1 MIRFRL
7 GQRWKRERG
16 GAPLDSLALE
26 MDGLDLLGGQ
36 ASEEPLAEVVPELV
50 GAVHALCA
58 GGEPVAQVSLP
69 ESHLELVLLRR
80 DSEVELSAVSLG
92 RPAALVRR
100 VNLDLGDLGEAVARC
115 ARTLGTDLRASAP
128 TLARGSGFK
137 RMLEQADTLEDGLP
151 PPLRRPFAQNGYG
164 YRRFAVEPVA
174 FGFELL
180 DETDRL
186 LAVDPRMRAPLPSL
200 LSQGSVWLSL
210 EREELWRVKGV
221 PFLLALEL
229 SRQAADLT
237 HALELGDK
245 KFAFS
250 PGGASPKVEV
260 RLSEGKL
267 VVERK
272 TFPVDP
278 ERLVRAMFELGLELA
293 FAAQARNP
301 AQGKNPYLVEL
312 TARCREGLSHVRA
325 APQPGS
331 GPPALERER
340 PPDPTPISKTGK
352 VRRLRFETL
361 WEKDVGDDEPGT
373 LLLGMRGPIVAAPHQ
388 ATALS
393 ASGEVLFRRKADHGV
408 AISREGITVCATA
421 DRVLCYRGAEKGAR
435 WLRNH
440 DGLPVG
446 PLLQRRQGLLITSS
460 ERRAAVAFDELTGRE
475 IWRVAPVRV
484 KRLELSVQGHRALL
498 TTDAG
503 YLLALDLHDG
513 QARYRA
519 RATLPFLWPT
529 VAWGRRWVAVL
540 GRRDRCAILSSDAH
554 SGEGAWNV
562 ELTLSMASPALP
574 SGGRLAVAGE
584 RDHEGLVAC
593 FGPKGK
599 LLWERVLHLG
609 HGPFRLLSVGRGIL
623 VASATGA
630 ATMLEPNGEVRW
642 HLGAAGEPI
651 ACVLSPVMARGII
664 LLPGERVRA
673 VDPKSGQVLGEIPAD
688 PGLCDLKVDNKL
700 NLYLLDEHGSLRAYR
715 LSTHFTVVGG

>member
-1 MIRFRL
+1 MSTKDGMIRFRL

-16 GAPLDSLALE
+16 GAPLDSLGLE

-50 GAVHALCA
+50 SAVHALWA
-58 GGEPVAQVSLP
+58 GGEPVGQISLP
-69 ESHLELVLLRR
+69 ESHLELALLRR
-80 DSEVELSAVSLG
+80 DAEAELSIVSLG
-92 RPAALVRR
+92 RPAALARR
-100 VNLDLGDLGEAVARC
+100 VTVELGALAEAVAKC
-115 ARTLGTDLRASAP
+115 GRTLGMDLRAAAP
-128 TLARGSGFK
+128 SLSRASGTK
-137 RMLEQADTLEDGLP
+137 RMLEQADALEDAGP
-151 PPLRRPFAQNGYG
+151 VALRRPYVQNGYG

-174 FGFELL
+174 FGFELV
-180 DETDRL
+180 DDTDRL

-200 LSQGSVWLSL
+200 LSQGSVWLSV
-210 EREELWRVKGV
+210 EREEVWRVKGV

-229 SRQAADLT
+229 SRQAAELT
-237 HALELGDK
+237 HALELGDRR
-245 KFAFS
+245 FS
-250 PGGASPKVEV
+250 LAAGSGGPKLEV
-260 RLSEGKL
+260 RLSDGKL
-267 VVERK
+267 AVGGRTLPVE
-272 TFPVDP
+272 P
-278 ERLVRAMFELGLELA
+278 ERLVRAMLELGLELA

-301 AQGKNPYLVEL
+301 AQGKNPYLMEL
-312 TARCREGLSHVRA
+312 TARCREGLSHVRQ
-325 APQPGS
+325 APQPPS
-331 GPPALERER
+331 GPKAVERER
-340 PPDPTPISKTGK
+340 PPNPTPLSKAGK

-361 WEKDVGDDEPGT
+361 WDRDVGDEEAGT

-388 ATALS
+388 ATVLS

-408 AISREGITVCATA
+408 AISREGIAVCAEA

-446 PLLQRRQGLLITSS
+446 PVLQRRQGLLITTS

-540 GRRDRCAILSSDAH
+540 GRRERCSLLSSDAH
-554 SGEGAWNV
+554 SGEGGWSV
-562 ELTLSMASPALP
+562 ELQLSMVSPALA

-584 RDHEGLVAC
+584 RNHEGLIAC
-593 FGPKGK
+593 FGPKGR
-599 LLWERVLHLG
+599 LLWERALHLG

-623 VASATGA
+623 VTSSTGA
-630 ATMLEPNGEVRW
+630 ATL
-642 HLGAAGEPI
+642 
-651 ACVLSPVMARGII
+651 
-664 LLPGERVRA
+664 
-673 VDPKSGQVLGEIPAD
+673 
-688 PGLCDLKVDNKL
+688 
-700 NLYLLDEHGSLRAYR
+700 
-715 LSTHFTVVGG
+715 